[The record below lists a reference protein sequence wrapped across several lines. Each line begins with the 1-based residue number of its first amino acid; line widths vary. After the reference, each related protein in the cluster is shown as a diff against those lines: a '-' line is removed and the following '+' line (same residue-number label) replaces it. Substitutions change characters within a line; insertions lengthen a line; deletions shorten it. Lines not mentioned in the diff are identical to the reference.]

1 LHKKS
6 DDLPLPSGTAIEQP
20 EGPAQEME
28 MKYSK
33 QLAAW
38 AMRIPME
45 QSAKAEGA
53 AEFLGILRWIGHLEH
68 VECRNNMKQRHMFR
82 SILPN

>member
-1 LHKKS
+1 LHKKG

-53 AEFLGILRWIGHLEH
+53 AEFLGILRWVVYFLVTRGVLQL
-68 VECRNNMKQRHMFR
+68 CRFMFPQQRW
-82 SILPN
+82 